1 MLTMVSQFRSN
12 FLGNL
17 WGRGSCAGA
26 VLERRRAQG
35 GKPIAAMDAGIYELF
50 PLGPRRRTAAPLGV
64 GLLKK

>member
-1 MLTMVSQFRSN
+1 MVSQFHSN

-35 GKPIAAMDAGIYELF
+35 GKPIAPWILESTSSSHWV
-50 PLGPRRRTAAPLGV
+50 LGG
-64 GLLKK
+64 GQQHLLVLDY